1 MENLVLTRID
11 DRLIH
16 GQVMT
21 AWIKN
26 KKATQV
32 VIVDDLVAEDDYMI
46 EVLEMA
52 IPEEIA
58 IGIFNKE
65 DGVTFFSQ
73 GLDEPTILLV
83 KGPEVLNYLV
93 DHGINIEEVDVGG
106 MGAGNDRSVLYKN
119 ISTSSEENDQFRA
132 IYDDDRRHSNHHE
145 ALFKIRQEHGDS
157 RSDHSGDDA
166 ARRPENRRKGQC
178 GQYRIRH
185 IK

>member
-65 DGVTFFSQ
+65 DGVTFF
-73 GLDEPTILLV
+73 LL
-83 KGPEVLNYLV
+83 G
-93 DHGINIEEVDVGG
+93 
-106 MGAGNDRSVLYKN
+106 
-119 ISTSSEENDQFRA
+119 
-132 IYDDDRRHSNHHE
+132 
-145 ALFKIRQEHGDS
+145 FKPVQ
-157 RSDHSGDDA
+157 HSGVSQK
-166 ARRPENRRKGQC
+166 RNGTLMNK
-178 GQYRIRH
+178 
-185 IK
+185 

>member
-52 IPEEIA
+52 IPEEI
-58 IGIFNKE
+58 FNRE

-106 MGAGNDRSVLYKN
+106 MGAGNGRSVLYKN
-119 ISTSSEENDQFRA
+119 ISTSPEENDQFK
-132 IYDDDRRHSNHHE
+132 
-145 ALFKIRQEHGDS
+145 ALLDKNVNVFIQVMPNNKPVDIS
-157 RSDHSGDDA
+157 SYL
-166 ARRPENRRKGQC
+166 K
-178 GQYRIRH
+178 
-185 IK
+185 